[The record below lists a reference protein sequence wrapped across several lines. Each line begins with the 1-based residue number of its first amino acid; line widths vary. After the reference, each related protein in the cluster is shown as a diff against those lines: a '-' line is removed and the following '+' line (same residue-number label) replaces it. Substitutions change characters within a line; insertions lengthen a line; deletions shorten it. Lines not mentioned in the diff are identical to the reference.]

1 MKNIIAAPCTT
12 ACSLNVA
19 TRWGLA
25 GLVLAIAILGALV
38 AGV

>member
-19 TRWGLA
+19 SRWALA
-25 GLVLAIAILGALV
+25 GLGLATVILGLLLV
-38 AGV
+38 A

>member
-19 TRWGLA
+19 TRWALGGLI
-25 GLVLAIAILGALV
+25 LAVAILTVLV
-38 AGV
+38 ATA